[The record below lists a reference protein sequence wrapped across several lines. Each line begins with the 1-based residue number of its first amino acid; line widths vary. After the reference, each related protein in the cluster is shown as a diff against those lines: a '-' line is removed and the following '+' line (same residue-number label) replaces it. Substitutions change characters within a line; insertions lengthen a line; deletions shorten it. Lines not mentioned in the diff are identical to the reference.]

1 MCICSRFG
9 YCYHTVCRDCNVPE
23 LCLTSF
29 IICSSHTVAQPET
42 KEELRSV
49 ARATKAMPGQRIIEM
64 QRGLLPLLGYDADFG
79 VSCLNKINQ
88 TFPNDR
94 ELYQKF
100 QMYAAAAEF
109 AGT

>member
-1 MCICSRFG
+1 VPLLSQANF
-9 YCYHTVCRDCNVPE
+9 CRLCVS
-23 LCLTSF
+23 LCLVHCLD
-29 IICSSHTVAQPET
+29 ILPACSSHTVAQPET

>member
-1 MCICSRFG
+1 VPLLSLAKLLLFMRF
-9 YCYHTVCRDCNVPE
+9 TTPPSSSSTA
-23 LCLTSF
+23 LF
-29 IICSSHTVAQPET
+29 ITCSSHTVAQPET